1 MKNERIELGHVEIN
15 VLKNGNL
22 IYLNVYGEF
31 TDNDIMAMTKYLEN
45 FFDEIRGPTVRIW
58 DSTNISSDQFKLTP
72 KGTDLFNQW
81 SERMKKKW
89 PGNIAYL
96 IADTPLSFGISRMYE
111 LKTSDHDL
119 FIKVLHNFKE
129 LPDNIKARIPRI

>member
-1 MKNERIELGHVEIN
+1 MKSERIDLGHGKIKVS
-15 VLKNGNL
+15 KNGNL
-22 IYLNVYGEF
+22 VYFNVLGAI
-31 TDNDIMAMTKYLEN
+31 TDDDIMAMTKYLEN
-45 FFDEIRGPTVRIW
+45 FFDEISGPTVRIW
-58 DSTNISSDQFKLTP
+58 DSTNISSDQFKISP

-119 FIKVLHNFKE
+119 FIKVLHNFDE

>member
-1 MKNERIELGHVEIN
+1 MKNERIDLGHVEID

-31 TDNDIMAMTKYLEN
+31 TDDDVIAMTKYLEN
-45 FFDEIRGPTVRIW
+45 FFDEISGPTIRVW
-58 DSTNISSDQFKLTP
+58 DSTNISSDQFKITA
-72 KGTDLFNQW
+72 KGTDQFNQW
-81 SERMKKKW
+81 SGRMKKKW

-96 IADTPLSFGISRMYE
+96 IADKPLSFGISRMYE

-119 FIKVLHNFKE
+119 PIIVLRNFDK